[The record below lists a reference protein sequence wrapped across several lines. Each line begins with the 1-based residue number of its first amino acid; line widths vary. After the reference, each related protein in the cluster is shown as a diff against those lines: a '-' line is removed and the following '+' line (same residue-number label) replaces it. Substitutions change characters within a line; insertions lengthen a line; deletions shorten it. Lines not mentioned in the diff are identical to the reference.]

1 DCIIEFTGGLC
12 PMTLCAKQLLNGPCG
27 GAENG
32 HCEVDPERPCG
43 WILIYERLK
52 KLGRLDL
59 LDPYQP
65 PKKNSKWSRP
75 RTLEVSPT
83 EATFCSIGG
92 KVTVS
97 NQD

>member
-1 DCIIEFTGGLC
+1 
-12 PMTLCAKQLLNGPCG
+12 
-27 GAENG
+27 
-32 HCEVDPERPCG
+32 VDPERPCG

-59 LDPYQP
+59 LDAYQP
-65 PKKNSKWSRP
+65 AKKNSKWSRP